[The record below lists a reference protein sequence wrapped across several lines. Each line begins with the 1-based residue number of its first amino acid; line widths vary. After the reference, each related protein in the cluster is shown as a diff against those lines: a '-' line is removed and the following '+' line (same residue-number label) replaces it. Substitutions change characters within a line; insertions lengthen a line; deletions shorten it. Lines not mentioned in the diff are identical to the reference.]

1 MSYQTPKTS
10 PIGTG
15 EDSPINGLELRELG
29 RSDLRR
35 IFQDHNLCRVL
46 FPQGR
51 LYNWYVGYRRLME
64 ENIRH
69 LMTPWSCAFA
79 SFEDRRA
86 SILSSSGDHPS
97 QRDFPK
103 SDIILSSGGTSPS
116 SGISHQTDQANRL
129 DSSVSMV
136 TFYNCYPTRYGG
148 FYSLDAYATQGVSKS
163 HFQAH
168 LRKNLDNIKSRFPG
182 QKVALAVTFDTA
194 VSKECVTSCLFEQGI
209 SEMLPHQEKW
219 QILYERLA
227 KK

>member
-10 PIGTG
+10 PTGTG

-51 LYNWYVGYRRLME
+51 LYNWYVGYRLME

-69 LMTPWSCAFA
+69 LMTPWSGAFA

-86 SILSSSGDHPS
+86 SILSSSGNHPS